1 MVYFTVFVIFR
12 FRVLQ
17 KIVKRRFVTNVT
29 KTVTNHSN
37 RVAVIDS
44 NGSFSYNQIYEQ
56 AQLIASRLEA
66 KPGMIFLL
74 WVSRID
80 VLDFSFSKNQ
90 LKATDFVSWSNL
102 DQDRSLWCN
111 KIWSYTEE
119 NWLCYQ
125 TDYVHRSLIRVCLV
139 SLGSMDQRP
148 HCSSYVCKASSSGT
162 QGRFQIDN
170 CPLVVLLLIWNLFSV
185 MLFRILNQLQ
195 STVRN
200 YSMKCFSKWTKSTI
214 CLI

>member
-66 KPGMIFLL
+66 KPGMIFFAL
-74 WVSRID
+74 
-80 VLDFSFSKNQ
+80 
-90 LKATDFVSWSNL
+90 
-102 DQDRSLWCN
+102 
-111 KIWSYTEE
+111 
-119 NWLCYQ
+119 
-125 TDYVHRSLIRVCLV
+125 
-139 SLGSMDQRP
+139 
-148 HCSSYVCKASSSGT
+148 
-162 QGRFQIDN
+162 
-170 CPLVVLLLIWNLFSV
+170 SV
-185 MLFRILNQLQ
+185 
-195 STVRN
+195 
-200 YSMKCFSKWTKSTI
+200 
-214 CLI
+214 

>member
-1 MVYFTVFVIFR
+1 MRKIKWLKFWKSIKGDR
-12 FRVLQ
+12 FCFLVE
-17 KIVKRRFVTNVT
+17 
-29 KTVTNHSN
+29 S
-37 RVAVIDS
+37 
-44 NGSFSYNQIYEQ
+44 GSGQG
-56 AQLIASRLEA
+56 L
-66 KPGMIFLL
+66 MIH
-74 WVSRID
+74 
-80 VLDFSFSKNQ
+80 
-90 LKATDFVSWSNL
+90 
-102 DQDRSLWCN
+102 

-200 YSMKCFSKWTKSTI
+200 YSMKCFSKWTNSTI
-214 CLI
+214 CHIWLQWISKTKILNKMIPLFGQKMILQWWFTPQEQQGDRKELYTLLNHWQQWFKCFILDGIIVRIRNLWTSSVDFVRH